1 MPQLAGM
8 YLRCGKKDSRRQRTF
23 GRLRCRMNQIPFSR
37 MEKEDFMLSVMNTEA
52 IRQQLCTFAT

>member
-1 MPQLAGM
+1 
-8 YLRCGKKDSRRQRTF
+8 
-23 GRLRCRMNQIPFSR
+23 MNQIPFSR

>member
-1 MPQLAGM
+1 M
-8 YLRCGKKDSRRQRTF
+8 D
-23 GRLRCRMNQIPFSR
+23 QILFSR